1 MTMRILMDPTPSD
14 GGGNGAPAPQPAPDF
29 ARPPAAAPEGR
40 AEAQPAKAE
49 ARPEP
54 RPEAPA
60 WDAERK
66 RLQAELDELR
76 GFRASIESEREQA
89 ERERLRKAGDFE
101 QVETRL
107 KAEIDREREAR
118 RADQKRYADK
128 LVDLEL
134 TTALAEYPWVDG
146 ALDVARDRLRANL
159 EAVDRDGTYEIRSKD
174 FKAVRDYVREAI
186 AGDPLYKHLIRTDG
200 ARPGSGATN
209 PAYAPAAAHGADL
222 DDARDNPILNARRS
236 LQRAG
241 RITPGGGF
249 RIA

>member
-29 ARPPAAAPEGR
+29 ARPPAAAPEARGGDP
-40 AEAQPAKAE
+40 PAKAE
-49 ARPEP
+49 AARPEP
-54 RPEAPA
+54 TPPSPWES
-60 WDAERK
+60 ERK
-66 RLQAELDELR
+66 RYEAELGELR
-76 GFRASIESEREQA
+76 QFRASVEAEKERA
-89 ERERLRKAGDFE
+89 ERERLAKAGQFE
-101 QVETRL
+101 EVETRL